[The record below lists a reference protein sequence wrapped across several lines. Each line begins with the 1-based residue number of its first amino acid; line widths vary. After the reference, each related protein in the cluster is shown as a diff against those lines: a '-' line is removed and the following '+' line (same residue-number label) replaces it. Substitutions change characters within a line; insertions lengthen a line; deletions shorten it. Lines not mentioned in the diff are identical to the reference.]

1 LKSSAKITL
10 NPKASKRTSIAPRSQ
25 TPQAS
30 AITPGVRIESPQRAQ
45 SVPKPNATWV
55 CTICSMSNPIPSNFD
70 PASAN
75 SRTYLAPCQSCGIK
89 PELLHVIK
97 ASLSAGRQSAII
109 ASTEDSNTNE
119 PSLSSSQITKI
130 RCPRCTFANDPSLL
144 QCELCEASLISVPDP
159 RLHLSRDELRSA
171 SPGPSLVDLSV
182 NDETTASIKFSFR
195 NGGDKVFLDHMKTA
209 LQQRKWL
216 LSGAPPVPRPADD
229 KSDGSDATRDG
240 QNLRKLVGIAGLEMR
255 GQAQRKNNEMII
267 GNAFEDLEALMTS
280 AKDIIALAEKFAVQS
295 RDGNGSNSESN
306 AIWSQSASA
315 LGLTTTKDMLGSDA
329 LYISEL
335 SRNLAEF
342 LTDDTKGV
350 LKKEGGIMSLVD
362 LWAVFNQARNGVELV
377 SPVDFEKAA
386 QMWEH
391 LKLPLRLRRFKS
403 GLLVVQGRDRT
414 DEKTITS
421 ILAWLKELHK
431 VVPLE
436 ESTWDVKLY
445 GRGVTVQEAAM
456 RFGWSMGV
464 ATEEMDMAEEKGVLC
479 REQGLNGVRFWENW
493 LTREIPNTTG

>member
-1 LKSSAKITL
+1 
-10 NPKASKRTSIAPRSQ
+10 
-25 TPQAS
+25 
-30 AITPGVRIESPQRAQ
+30 
-45 SVPKPNATWV
+45 
-55 CTICSMSNPIPSNFD
+55 MSNPIPSNFD

-89 PELLHVIK
+89 PELLHVVK
-97 ASLSAGRQSAII
+97 AALSAGRQSALTAATDDGD
-109 ASTEDSNTNE
+109 ASDS
-119 PSLSSSQITKI
+119 SLSNSQLTKI
-130 RCPRCTFANDPSLL
+130 RCPRCTFGNDPSLL

-171 SPGPSLVDLSV
+171 SPGPSLVDLSI
-182 NDETTASIKFSFR
+182 NDEKTPSIKFSFR
-195 NGGDKVFLDHMKTA
+195 NGGEKVCYEHLKTA

-216 LSGAPPVPRPADD
+216 LSGAPPVPRPADQGPNGND
-229 KSDGSDATRDG
+229 PDLDG

-255 GQAQRKNNEMII
+255 GQAQRRNNEMII

-280 AKDIIALAEKFAVQS
+280 AKDIIALAESFARQS
-295 RDGNGSNSESN
+295 KDENSANPEVDS
-306 AIWSQSASA
+306 ILSSS

-342 LTDDTKGV
+342 LTDDRKGV

-362 LWAVFNQARNGVELV
+362 LWAVFNRARNGVELV
-377 SPVDFEKAA
+377 SPADFEKAA
-386 QMWEH
+386 QMWEQ

-414 DEKTITS
+414 DEKTIAS
-421 ILAWLKELHK
+421 ILAWMKELRHTI
-431 VVPLE
+431 
-436 ESTWDVKLY
+436 STVEYSWDSKLY
-445 GRGVTVQEAAM
+445 GRGVTVQETAI

-464 ATEEMDMAEEKGVLC
+464 ATEEMEMAEEKGVVC
-479 REQGLNGVRFWENW
+479 REHGLDGVRFWENW
-493 LTREIPNTTG
+493 LTREIPKATQ